1 MTQVWSGPAGSLT
14 RHWQLAADGSWASLD
29 YWMDGPEDL
38 PVLESLVDAERYT
51 LLDENIRRVLD
62 GIGEMGQ
69 ADIVVNRSPFGKLL
83 HEYLG
88 FAQTVFLLEDEPE
101 LCEHFLEVQTRKDK
115 ELMELAAA
123 SSCSLVL
130 ICDHADST
138 LFSPTMYRQW
148 CIPFYKQA
156 GEILGR
162 ANKFVSTHLDGNLH
176 TLLPLMAQTGFH
188 ILDGCTPAPMFD
200 YEPEELAASLAPEQ
214 TAFVG
219 VPSALFCD
227 GTGEEE
233 LFALAD
239 RILRAFHGRVI
250 LNVGDILPANGD
262 IRKVIAL
269 GEYVKRH
276 PLNGRTAG
284 R

>member
-1 MTQVWSGPAGSLT
+1 M
-14 RHWQLAADGSWASLD
+14 
-29 YWMDGPEDL
+29 
-38 PVLESLVDAERYT
+38 
-51 LLDENIRRVLD
+51 LD

-88 FAQTVFLLEDEPE
+88 FAQAVFLLEDEPE

>member
-1 MTQVWSGPAGSLT
+1 MNMPA
-14 RHWQLAADGSWASLD
+14 LAS
-29 YWMDGPEDL
+29 MDC
-38 PVLESLVDAERYT
+38 
-51 LLDENIRRVLD
+51 
-62 GIGEMGQ
+62 M
-69 ADIVVNRSPFGKLL
+69 
-83 HEYLG
+83 
-88 FAQTVFLLEDEPE
+88 
-101 LCEHFLEVQTRKDK
+101 
-115 ELMELAAA
+115 
-123 SSCSLVL
+123 
-130 ICDHADST
+130 
-138 LFSPTMYRQW
+138 
-148 CIPFYKQA
+148 
-156 GEILGR
+156 
-162 ANKFVSTHLDGNLH
+162 
-176 TLLPLMAQTGFH
+176 
-188 ILDGCTPAPMFD
+188 
-200 YEPEELAASLAPEQ
+200 AASLAPEQ